1 MDTSKMTMHN
11 LDVAEFISILDS
23 CTGDVFLE
31 TKEGDVLNLKSKLCQ
46 FAGLVNIING
56 AFIAEATIRCSNPE
70 DEQKL
75 VRFNLYQEIPE
86 TK

>member
-1 MDTSKMTMHN
+1 MNTSNMTMHN
-11 LDVAEFISILDS
+11 IDVADFIRTLDS

-46 FAGLVNIING
+46 FAGLANIITG
-56 AFIAEATIRCSNPE
+56 AFIAEATIRCSNPD

-75 VRFNLYQEIPE
+75 FRFNLYREVPNS
-86 TK
+86 K

>member
-1 MDTSKMTMHN
+1 MNTSNMTMHN
-11 LDVAEFISILDS
+11 LDVADFIRTLDS

-46 FAGLVNIING
+46 FAGLANIITG
-56 AFIAEATIRCSNPE
+56 AFIAEATIRCSNPD

-75 VRFNLYQEIPE
+75 FRFNLYREVPNS
-86 TK
+86 K

>member
-1 MDTSKMTMHN
+1 MDTSKITMHN

-31 TKEGDVLNLKSKLCQ
+31 TKEGDVLNLKSKLWQ

-75 VRFNLYQEIPE
+75 FRFNLYKEIPE

>member
-1 MDTSKMTMHN
+1 MDTSKITMHN
-11 LDVAEFISILDS
+11 LDVAEFISTLDS

-46 FAGLVNIING
+46 FAGLANIISG

-75 VRFNLYQEIPE
+75 FRFNLYKEIPE
-86 TK
+86 KE